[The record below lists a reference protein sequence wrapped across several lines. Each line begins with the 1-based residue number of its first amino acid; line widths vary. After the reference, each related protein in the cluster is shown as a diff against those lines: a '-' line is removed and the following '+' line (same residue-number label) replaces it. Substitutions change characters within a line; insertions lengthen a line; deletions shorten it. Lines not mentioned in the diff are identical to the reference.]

1 MKNSN
6 YSNVDN
12 RKTQEFNYSEL
23 DRETRTMIEQCA
35 CEIKKCLGQ
44 QLKNIY
50 EVGCNL
56 CKVKESLKHGKFGSW
71 LKKEFDWSHDTA
83 NRYMNVALYFA
94 KYIDQISHGAE
105 FQQGALYYLAS
116 DSIPDE
122 VRDKAIEQA
131 MRGEK
136 ITLTKARKLGYPYK
150 NSHRSSE
157 HKSRQPK
164 QPTSGSVACSNEDQP
179 PNRDETEVSEEK
191 DDVEK
196 PNIGGTSPE
205 TSPKV
210 DENTSSNKELAQQKV
225 TEEEKLATDKVS
237 TSRVPQTKQL
247 QILTN
252 KPEEQEKNSSG
263 VISMKLPEKTDQSSA
278 SPHKT
283 EPAILRQ
290 EGLIEEVANELT
302 QLTPEQ
308 IVKMIETA
316 VNMGLKENQLFALCE
331 VAQQTLNNRQ
341 QIDQQEARNDRT
353 AGFIGAAVK

>member
-1 MKNSN
+1 MKKSN
-6 YSNVDN
+6 YSNLDN
-12 RKTQEFNYSEL
+12 QKTQEFDYSEL
-23 DRETRTMIEQCA
+23 DLETRTMIEQCA
-35 CEIKKCLGQ
+35 SKIKKYLGQ

-56 CKVKESLKHGKFGSW
+56 CKVKDSLKHGKFGSW

-116 DSIPDE
+116 DLIPDE

-131 MRGEK
+131 MRGET
-136 ITLTKARKLGYPYK
+136 ITLTKAKELGSPY
-150 NSHRSSE
+150 
-157 HKSRQPK
+157 KSRQPK

-179 PNRDETEVSEEK
+179 PNRDETQVSEQK

-196 PNIGGTSPE
+196 PNIGETSPE

-210 DENTSSNKELAQQKV
+210 DENTSSNKELAQEKV
-225 TEEEKLATDKVS
+225 TEEEKLATDKAS
-237 TSRVPQTKQL
+237 TSGVPQTKHL
-247 QILTN
+247 QILTY
-252 KPEEQEKNSSG
+252 KPEKQKKDRSG
-263 VISMKLPEKTDQSSA
+263 VISMKQPEKTDQSSA

-290 EGLIEEVANELT
+290 EGLIEKVANEIT
-302 QLTPEQ
+302 QLTPEE
-308 IVKMIETA
+308 IVKMIETT
-316 VNMGLKENQLFALCE
+316 VNMGLKENQLLALCKA
-331 VAQQTLNNRQ
+331 AQQTLNNRQ
-341 QIDQQEARNDRT
+341 QIDNQEARNDP
-353 AGFIGAAVK
+353 AAAIP